1 MDSDHSRRGVSFS
14 MWLKSRVKTKLNSIR
29 RRILVAVSAVYLLS
43 ATVSAIWIYAEISHE
58 VDELFDAEMVQQAKT
73 LLALLPS
80 DGAGVARDITISRI
94 NAHSYED
101 KLSYRIETIDGKRIM
116 QTEGSL
122 DPSVIPFKEG
132 FSVKTVDNELWHSFG
147 LSSPARDYRIL
158 LLQQDEFRSEI
169 RSDLTTDM
177 VVPILTLLPL
187 MLWLGWWTINRNF
200 ASFRRLAEALRRKRS
215 DDYRPFIESND
226 TEEVSLVKGALNHYL
241 TRIEQTFLR
250 EKQFSADAA
259 HELRT
264 PLASLKAQ
272 LQNQWQKASTQQQK
286 EELESLLASTDR
298 LVSLVESLL
307 LLSKTELPPQ
317 HWRQVNAAAILRQ
330 VISDYYQW
338 ADSRRLVMDVDLPDT
353 VLWRSEERYL
363 TMLFSNLVDNAI
375 KYAAPQSSID
385 VQCDGSLFT
394 IRNRIEK
401 SHHVDAKRL
410 TERFYRGGQL
420 REEGAGLGLSIVSN
434 LAKQL
439 GLKLTLALEDD
450 WFVAKVEVDQASV
463 EKPVIS
469 RKP

>member
-1 MDSDHSRRGVSFS
+1 MQLIRSVR
-14 MWLKSRVKTKLNSIR
+14 TKLNSIR

-43 ATVSAIWIYAEISHE
+43 SAISAVWIYAEISHE

-73 LLALLPS
+73 LLALLPLN
-80 DGAGVARDITISRI
+80 DTGVARDITISRI

-101 KLSYRIETIDGKRIM
+101 KLAYRIETTDGKRIM

-132 FSVKTVDNELWHSFG
+132 FSVKTLDEELWHSFG
-147 LSSPARDYRIL
+147 LNSQAGDYRIL

-169 RSDLTTDM
+169 RGDLTTDM

-187 MLWLGWWTINRNF
+187 ILWLGWWTINRNF
-200 ASFRRLAEALRRKRS
+200 SSFRRLAEALRRKRS
-215 DDYRPFIESND
+215 DDYKPFAETKD
-226 TEEVSLVKGALNHYL
+226 TEEVALVKGALNHYL
-241 TRIEQTFLR
+241 KRIEQTFLR

-272 LQNQWQKASTQQQK
+272 LQNQWQKAEAQQQK
-286 EELESLLASTDR
+286 EELESLLASTER

-317 HWRQVNAAAILRQ
+317 HWKQVNAAAILRQ
-330 VISDYYQW
+330 VVSDYYQYAEW
-338 ADSRRLVMDVDLPDT
+338 RQLTIDVNLPT
-353 VLWRSEERYL
+353 TALWRSEERYL

-375 KYAAPQSSID
+375 KYAAPNSSIEI
-385 VQCDGSLFT
+385 QCDGSSFI
-394 IRNRIEK
+394 IRNRIET

-420 REEGAGLGLSIVSN
+420 RAEGSGLGLSIVSN
-434 LAKQL
+434 LARQL
-439 GLKLTLALEDD
+439 GLKLTLALEEG
-450 WFVAKVEVDQASV
+450 WFVAKVDGDQALA
-463 EKPVIS
+463 EKRILFRQP
-469 RKP
+469 